1 MSKPLAYPST
11 PDIWDTAL
19 RQFHEV
25 ADIVGLGKGL
35 REFLSMPEALHVFSV
50 PVLMDNGVTEVFTGI
65 RSQHSFARGP
75 AKGGLRF
82 HPEASVDEV
91 KALSMWMTWK
101 CAVVN
106 IPFGGAKGGMA
117 CDFKNFSKREK
128 ERAARSFTRRIVPM
142 IGPDIDIPAPDVNT
156 TPEVM
161 AWIADEYSHYVG
173 HPEPAVVT
181 GKPVDLGGSRG
192 RVAATGRGL
201 AYCVER
207 YYENAGRELRGQTV
221 AVQGFGNVGQWAA
234 RLLSEMGARVIAVSD
249 SRGGIVD
256 RKGLDVERAA
266 RLKCEGGKLTG
277 GDEITNAE
285 LLKLDC
291 DILVPEALECAID
304 ARNAASIGAR
314 LIAEGA
320 NGPTTPDADNILTE
334 RGIGVIPDVLANAG
348 GVTVSYFEWVQNRQR
363 YQWSES
369 KVNGRL
375 RHTMRDSLD
384 EVQKLATE
392 KHVPWRTAAYM
403 LAIKRVAR
411 AVEVNHPDF

>member
-1 MSKPLAYPST
+1 MTDT
-11 PDIWDTAL
+11 PNTWDIAL
-19 RQFHEV
+19 RQFHDV
-25 ADIVGLGKGL
+25 ADMVGLTKGL
-35 REFLSMPEALHVFSV
+35 RDFLSMPEAVHIFSV

-82 HPEASVDEV
+82 HPDVSIDEV

-106 IPFGGAKGGMA
+106 IPFGGAKGGLI
-117 CDFKNFSKREK
+117 CDYKNFSKREK
-128 ERAARSFTRRIVPM
+128 ERAARSFTRRTVRL

-156 TPEVM
+156 NAEVM
-161 AWIADEYSHYVG
+161 AWIADEYGHFVG

-181 GKPVDLGGSRG
+181 GKPVDMGGSRG
-192 RVAATGRGL
+192 RESATGRGL
-201 AYCVER
+201 AHCVER
-207 YYENAGRELRGQTV
+207 YYENAGRALKGQTV

-234 RLLSEMGARVIAVSD
+234 RVLEEMGATLIAVSD
-249 SRGGIVD
+249 SRGGVVN
-256 RKGLDVERAA
+256 RKGLNGGEAC
-266 RLKCEGGKLTG
+266 RLKCESGKLQG
-277 GDEITNAE
+277 LPGDVITNVE
-285 LLKLDC
+285 LLALDC
-291 DILVPEALECAID
+291 DIFVPAALESAIHGG
-304 ARNAASIGAR
+304 NAMSISAR

-320 NGPTTPDADNILTE
+320 NGPTTPDADAILAE
-334 RGIGVIPDVLANAG
+334 RGITVIPDVLANAG

-363 YQWSES
+363 DQWSES
-369 KVNGRL
+369 KVNDRL

-384 EVQKLATE
+384 EVQKLAAE
-392 KHVPWRTAAYM
+392 KHVTWRTAAYM